1 MKNLVLRTLALL
13 MLMLVVAC
21 GGGITADNVAKIKN
35 GMTLEEVKD
44 ILGEPTDGGS
54 NSLQVGDM
62 KLGAGAYKWEDGDK
76 LVTITFANGKVT
88 MVAKSGF

>member
-1 MKNLVLRTLALL
+1 MKNLVTRTLALL
-13 MLMLVVAC
+13 TLMLVVAC

-44 ILGEPTDGGS
+44 ILGEPADGGS

-76 LVTITFANGKVT
+76 VVTITFANGKVT